1 MEMEAGSSLM
11 TINEDIVLA
20 VLDATTDVRTV
31 LSLVARTC
39 QRLRAISRE
48 WMPWR
53 CLEVRFWVTVPHY
66 QSKLGQIYTDALR
79 ISPASCTDEE
89 VHARQLGV
97 SVFFGQAGLYTTAET
112 LLNNALADEHDHGRQ
127 ADLLHALADVLW
139 KAQQARQGGE
149 LHFVSKIVS
158 AAQRSVH
165 LRRRMVEHSC
175 SGVEHRRKL
184 ALTLEIFAENS
195 ACYAHYLEALGNDL
209 DAVALR
215 VVLENGCRVVN
226 RHLSVG
232 QHITDTI
239 REAEGA
245 ARECIALWA
254 EIDHGKLADA
264 WAAAAAVDFYAG
276 GHARPGY
283 ATYKTAMAKLR
294 IARKICTK
302 SHGRFHPTQALI
314 LFNMGYISHLVFKDS
329 RTACALLRCVK
340 RALYQRLKSYNTYN
354 TPKRDPLT
362 LALLSESLKI
372 REKTLGLDHPFTEA
386 TREALATS
394 RKDFA
399 KLQAAEQG
407 QGTD

>member
-1 MEMEAGSSLM
+1 MEMEAGTSLM
-11 TINEDIVLA
+11 TINEDLVLS
-20 VLDATTDVRTV
+20 VLDFTDVRTV

-39 QRLRAISRE
+39 QHLRAISRE

-66 QSKLGQIYTDALR
+66 QSKLGKIYTDALR
-79 ISPASCTDEE
+79 ISPASCTDDE

-97 SVFFGQAGLYTTAET
+97 SVFFGQAGIYKTAET
-112 LLNNALADEHDHGRQ
+112 LLNEALAREQDDGRQ

-149 LHFVSKIVS
+149 LHFVSKIVT
-158 AAQRSVH
+158 AARRSIQ
-165 LRRRMVEHSC
+165 LRRRIVQHSC
-175 SGVEHRRKL
+175 NGVEHRQKL

-209 DAVALR
+209 DAVASR
-215 VVLENGCRVVN
+215 IVLEHGCQRVNG
-226 RHLSVG
+226 HLSVG
-232 QHITDTI
+232 QHIVDTI
-239 REAEGA
+239 QEAEGA

-254 EIDHGKLADA
+254 ELDHGKLADA

-283 ATYKTAMAKLR
+283 GTYKTAMAKLR

-314 LFNMGYISHLVFKDS
+314 LFNMGYISHLVFKDPEGAS
-329 RTACALLRCVK
+329 E
-340 RALYQRLKSYNTYN
+340 
-354 TPKRDPLT
+354 
-362 LALLSESLKI
+362 LLSESLAI
-372 REKTLGLDHPFTEA
+372 REKILGLDHPFTQA
-386 TREALATS
+386 TREALRNS
-394 RKDFA
+394 RSDGSKWR
-399 KLQAAEQG
+399 AEQG
-407 QGTD
+407 QDAD